1 MSEHDTDQL
10 ALVPAEDVSAA
21 ASAQS
26 STGRRVARK
35 SANSGSL
42 AIAEHLPVAQVVI
55 DTGLAHL
62 DRPFE
67 YAVVATD
74 GAAAQPGVRV
84 RVRFAG
90 RDHDGF
96 VVARTATS
104 EHPGALTPIRRVVSD
119 EVVLTPHIHRV
130 CRQVAD
136 YYAGTLAD
144 MLRLAVPPRHAAAEK
159 SEVKDSAADSVARV
173 IASPAAGGDEDAR
186 DSAWTAYPAGR
197 ALLTRL
203 EAGQSPAAALL
214 ALPAQPPS
222 RDWPLALAQAAAATR
237 RSGRGSVLVVPDHRD
252 LDRVCAAL
260 DNLLGMGAH
269 ARLSADQGPSA
280 RYASWLSVLRG
291 EHDIVVGTRAAAY
304 APVAL
309 PGLFALWDDGD
320 DVLRELRSPYPH
332 IREVLRLRAA
342 DAGAALLMA
351 GFVRSAPVAQW
362 VADDQLRSVHAT
374 TATVRHE
381 MPRVAVA
388 GEGHEGARDEAA
400 ASARLPSLAWRTIS
414 HGLKTGPVLIQVP
427 RRGYVLGLRCGRC
440 RHRIECGACHGPT
453 ASADETAEPTC
464 QWCGKD
470 APTTACPQCGSV
482 DRRGSVRGEQRTA
495 YEIGRAFP
503 GVKVHTSKA
512 GQLVNVVK
520 AEPSI
525 VVATPGAEPV
535 AAEGYAATVLLDGWA
550 LLDRAG
556 LDSSIEALRRWS
568 AAAALT
574 RSGTAD
580 GQVVLAGV
588 PAHGGVRSV
597 EALLRWDPLWLVEA
611 ELVERSELD
620 LPPVARTAMITGM
633 KAVVESALVHL
644 RAYGGAR
651 FNRLEVLGPTRH
663 GERTASLILRPAHQ
677 TSREAAESSGQAE
690 DDLLAVTK
698 ALRAHRSATKADDRL
713 SIVVD
718 SDDLGA

>member
-1 MSEHDTDQL
+1 MSEHDVDEL
-10 ALVPAEDVSAA
+10 ALVPADVVSALAPGGRSSRRRA
-21 ASAQS
+21 ARGGQP
-26 STGRRVARK
+26 
-35 SANSGSL
+35 L
-42 AIAEHLPVAQVVI
+42 LAEHLPVAQVVI

-67 YAVVATD
+67 YSV
-74 GAAAQPGVRV
+74 AAADEAAAAPGVRV

-104 EHPGALTPIRRVVSD
+104 QHPGALTPLRRVVSD
-119 EVVLTPHIHRV
+119 EVVLTPHILRV
-130 CRQVAD
+130 CRRVAD

-159 SEVKDSAADSVARV
+159 AAAEMVANPQQEQDV
-173 IASPAAGGDEDAR
+173 ASR
-186 DSAWTAYPAGR
+186 DSAWSPYPAGR
-197 ALLTRL
+197 ALLSRL
-203 EAGQSPAAALL
+203 EGGQSPAAALL
-214 ALPAQPPS
+214 ALPAQPS
-222 RDWPLALAQAAAATR
+222 ERDWAFALAQAAAATR

-252 LDRVCAAL
+252 LDRVSAAL
-260 DNLLGMGAH
+260 DGILGAGQH

-304 APVAL
+304 APMTA

-342 DAGAALLMA
+342 DAQAALLMA
-351 GFVRSAPVAQW
+351 AFVRSAPVAQW
-362 VADDQLRSVHAT
+362 VANDQVRSVHAT

-388 GEGHEGARDEAA
+388 GEGHEGRRDAAA
-400 ASARLPSLAWRTIS
+400 ASARLPSLAWRAIS
-414 HGLKTGPVLIQVP
+414 QGLKSGPVLIQVP
-427 RRGYVLGLRCGRC
+427 RRGYILGLSCGRC
-440 RHRIECGACHGPT
+440 RHRIECESCHGPT
-453 ASADETAEPTC
+453 ASVDESAEPTC
-464 QWCGKD
+464 QWCGKTV
-470 APTTACPQCGSV
+470 PTALCSQCGSSE
-482 DRRGSVRGEQRTA
+482 RRGAVRGEQRTA

-512 GQLVNVVK
+512 GQLLDTVSREQ
-520 AEPSI
+520 AI

-535 AAEGYAATVLLDGWA
+535 AEDGYAATVLLDGWA

-556 LDSSIEALRRWS
+556 LDSSLEALRRWS

-574 RSGTAD
+574 RSGASG

-588 PAHGGVRSV
+588 PAHGGVRAV
-597 EALLRWDPLWLVEA
+597 EALLRWDPLWLVES
-611 ELVERSELD
+611 ELVERAELR
-620 LPPVARTAMITGM
+620 LPPVVRTAVLNGVPSAI
-633 KAVVESALVHL
+633 ASALAHL
-644 RAYGGAR
+644 QSHGGEP
-651 FNRLEVLGPTRH
+651 FDRLEVLGPTSG
-663 GERTASLILRPAHQ
+663 GEGKVSLVLRDSHCALDGATRTPGPSER
-677 TSREAAESSGQAE
+677 
-690 DDLLAVTK
+690 DLLGVTK
-698 ALRAHRSATKADDRL
+698 ALRAHRSATKKDDHL
-713 SIVVD
+713 SVVVD
-718 SDDLGA
+718 SDDLGV

>member
-10 ALVPAEDVSAA
+10 ALVPADVVSAPGRGRSATSRTA
-21 ASAQS
+21 ARA
-26 STGRRVARK
+26 
-35 SANSGSL
+35 GSPAL
-42 AIAEHLPVAQVVI
+42 AGHLPVAKVVI

-67 YAVVATD
+67 YSVAAVD
-74 GAAAQPGVRV
+74 EGAAVPGVRV

-104 EHPGALTPIRRVVSD
+104 EHPGALTPLRRVVSD
-119 EVVLTPHIHRV
+119 EVVLTPHILRV
-130 CRQVAD
+130 CRHVAD
-136 YYAGTLAD
+136 YYAGSLAD

-159 SEVKDSAADSVARV
+159 AAAEAVGPSAA
-173 IASPAAGGDEDAR
+173 PEGDKAR
-186 DSAWTAYPAGR
+186 DSAWSAYPAGR

-203 EAGQSPAAALL
+203 EGGQSPAAALL

-252 LDRVCAAL
+252 LDRVSAAL
-260 DNLLGMGAH
+260 DALLGPGQH

-280 RYASWLSVLRG
+280 RYSSWLSVLRG
-291 EHDIVVGTRAAAY
+291 QHDIVVGTRAAAY
-304 APVAL
+304 APMTS

-342 DAGAALLMA
+342 DAQAALLTA
-351 GFVRSAPVAQW
+351 GFVRSAPVAAW
-362 VADDQLRSVHAT
+362 VSAGHMRSVHST

-388 GEGHEGARDEAA
+388 GEGHEGAHDAA
-400 ASARLPSLAWRTIS
+400 AATARLPSLAWRAIS
-414 HGLKTGPVLIQVP
+414 VGVKTGPVLIQVP
-427 RRGYVLGLRCGRC
+427 RRGNILGLSCGRC

-453 ASADETAEPTC
+453 TSADEVTEPTC
-464 QWCGKD
+464 QWCGKPVPV
-470 APTTACPQCGSV
+470 APCPQCGSSE
-482 DRRGSVRGEQRTA
+482 RRGAVRGEQRTA

-503 GVKVHTSKA
+503 GVKVHTAKA
-512 GQLVNVVK
+512 GQLLPRVN

-535 AAEGYAATVLLDGWA
+535 AEGGYTATVLLDGWA

-574 RSGTAD
+574 RSGAA
-580 GQVVLAGV
+580 GGHVVLAGV

-597 EALLRWDPLWLVEA
+597 EALLRWDPLWLVQT
-611 ELVERSELD
+611 ELVERAELG
-620 LPPVARTAMITGM
+620 LPPVARTAMFTGETA
-633 KAVVESALVHL
+633 AVNAALAHL
-644 RAYGGAR
+644 RAHGGEQFAQ
-651 FNRLEVLGPTRH
+651 LEVLGPTAEAD
-663 GERTASLILRPAHQ
+663 GKASVVLRAARVGPAYAVNP
-677 TSREAAESSGQAE
+677 AATPE
-690 DDLLAVTK
+690 DDLLGVTK
-698 ALRAHRSATKADDRL
+698 ALRAHRSATRTDDRL
-713 SIVVD
+713 SIMVD

>member
-1 MSEHDTDQL
+1 M
-10 ALVPAEDVSAA
+10 ARRSA
-21 ASAQS
+21 
-26 STGRRVARK
+26 R
-35 SANSGSL
+35 SGSS
-42 AIAEHLPVAQVVI
+42 AMAEHLPVAQVVI

-67 YAVVATD
+67 YAVAAAD
-74 GAAAQPGVRV
+74 AAAAQPGVRV

-104 EHPGALTPIRRVVSD
+104 EHLGALTPIRRVVSD
-119 EVVLTPHIHRV
+119 EVVLTPHLHRV

-144 MLRLAVPPRHAAAEK
+144 MLRLAVPPRHAAAETA
-159 SEVKDSAADSVARV
+159 EVKDSAADSVTGV

-186 DSAWTAYPAGR
+186 DSAWTAYPAGQ

-252 LDRVCAAL
+252 LDRVSAAL
-260 DNLLGMGAH
+260 DDLLGPGQH
-269 ARLSADQGPSA
+269 VRLSADQGPSA

-291 EHDIVVGTRAAAY
+291 EQNIVVGTRAAAY

-320 DVLRELRSPYPH
+320 DVLREPRSPYPH

-362 VADDQLRSVHAT
+362 VASDQVRSVHAT

-388 GEGHEGARDEAA
+388 GEGNEGARDEAA
-400 ASARLPSLAWRTIS
+400 TSARLPSLAWRAILE
-414 HGLKTGPVLIQVP
+414 GLKTGPVLIQVP
-427 RRGYVLGLRCGRC
+427 RRGYILGLRCGRC
-440 RHRIECGACHGPT
+440 RHRIECSACHGPT
-453 ASADETAEPTC
+453 ASVNDTAEPTC
-464 QWCGKD
+464 QWCGTAVAT
-470 APTTACPQCGSV
+470 APCPQCGSL

-512 GQLVNVVK
+512 GQLVELVTAK
-520 AEPSI
+520 PAL

-535 AAEGYAATVLLDGWA
+535 AVDGYAATVLLDGWA

-568 AAAALT
+568 VAAALT
-574 RSGTAD
+574 RSGTSG

-597 EALLRWDPLWLVEA
+597 EALMRWDPLWLVES
-611 ELVERSELD
+611 ELVERLELG
-620 LPPVARTAMITGM
+620 LPPVARTALITGE
-633 KAVVESALVHL
+633 KSAVESALAHL
-644 RAYGGAR
+644 RTHGGVH
-651 FNRLEVLGPTRH
+651 FDRLEVLGPTRH
-663 GERTASLILRPAHQ
+663 GEGTAALVLRAAHH
-677 TSREAAESSGQAE
+677 TSREAAEPSGQST
-690 DDLLAVTK
+690 DDLLTVTK
-698 ALRAHRSATKADDRL
+698 ALRAHRSATKVDDRL

-718 SDDLGA
+718 SDALGV